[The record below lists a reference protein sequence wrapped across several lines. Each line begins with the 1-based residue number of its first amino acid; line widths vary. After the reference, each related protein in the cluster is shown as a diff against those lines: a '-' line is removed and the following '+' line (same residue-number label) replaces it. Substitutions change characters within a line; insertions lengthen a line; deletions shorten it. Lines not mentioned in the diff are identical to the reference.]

1 MKLPEITQEILDEFI
16 NNFCDEEGLVVGGDG
31 DGDPYNSQLI
41 EWVDKKPQWTQ
52 TAVDFAR
59 LIAQEV
65 AELEAENKQLK
76 EWAGRSLVMSDYPNA
91 EAMRTEIESMR
102 PVMEA
107 AKRHAKYN
115 ELIGK
120 SFCTCDI
127 CKSYRDYE
135 DKKP

>member
-1 MKLPEITQEILDEFI
+1 MIRGWFYRALMKVAHRYHWHYAPPIYPEGDTQLWCKWCGFRQTIKRA
-16 NNFCDEEGLVVGGDG
+16 GAR
-31 DGDPYNSQLI
+31 SQ
-41 EWVDKKPQWTQ
+41 
-52 TAVDFAR
+52 
-59 LIAQEV
+59 V

-127 CKSYRDYE
+127 CTSYRDYE
-135 DKKP
+135 AKKP